1 MAQNT
6 SNDFLVNNKKGIKS
20 PQVKFESK
28 KKKAKNTY
36 YNSFKLGIPEH
47 SSEDDDD
54 ITPIKIYYKEKIA
67 TINISITEPFSAL
80 IEEIKNKFK
89 IEKFEEK
96 FEIFFNRKEI
106 ALTDGRTINEIIS
119 TQEDDDYYLFELRE
133 KFVKNLDY
141 KDKLYIELE
150 NVPSFMDLTSQIT
163 YFIEKQNKEVD
174 YELNYRNNIYKLLFS
189 SNQIGFSFI
198 TFMNNLKF
206 SNKYYR
212 KLKIKIHFKTID
224 KIRYELNNKK
234 EKEGNKLDD
243 NFKKGINLVY
253 KNNNRKSKSYGNV
266 FKNNNNKNNY
276 ERYLRNNKNIFIN
289 DHIPYEQEKL
299 IKRIE
304 NAKSR
309 KKWMNHNG
317 FFTNANIQS
326 LNSIISPRLNTR
338 LNIHKIKIKKIH
350 EKKSKRIF
358 LSDLSNN
365 EEEEENKG

>member
-20 PQVKFESK
+20 LQVKFENK

-47 SSEDDDD
+47 SSEDEED

-67 TINISITEPFSAL
+67 TINIRITEPFSAL
-80 IEEIKNKFK
+80 IEDIKNKFK

-96 FEIFFNRKEI
+96 FEIFFDRKEI
-106 ALTDGRTINEIIS
+106 ALTDGRTISEIIGN
-119 TQEDDDYYLFELRE
+119 QDHDDYYLFELRE
-133 KFVKNLDY
+133 KFVKNLDI

-150 NVPSFMDLTSQIT
+150 NVPSFMDLTTQIT
-163 YFIEKQNKEVD
+163 EFIEKQNKEVD
-174 YELNYRNNIYKLLFS
+174 YELNYRNNVYKLLFS

-212 KLKIKIHFKTID
+212 KLKINIHFKTID
-224 KIRYELNNKK
+224 KIRYELGNNNNKK
-234 EKEGNKLDD
+234 EGNKFDD
-243 NFKKGINLVY
+243 SFKKGMNFLY
-253 KNNNRKSKSYGNV
+253 KSNKRKSKSYGIL
-266 FKNNNNKNNY
+266 KNSKYNN
-276 ERYLRNNKNIFIN
+276 ERYLRNNTNFIN
-289 DHIPYEQEKL
+289 YHIPYEQEKL

-304 NAKSR
+304 NAKNR

-317 FFTNANIQS
+317 FFTNANIKS
-326 LNSIISPRLNTR
+326 LNSIISPKLH
-338 LNIHKIKIKKIH
+338 IHKVKIKKIH
-350 EKKSKRIF
+350 ERKSKRIF
-358 LSDLSNN
+358 LSDINN
-365 EEEEENKG
+365 SEEKND